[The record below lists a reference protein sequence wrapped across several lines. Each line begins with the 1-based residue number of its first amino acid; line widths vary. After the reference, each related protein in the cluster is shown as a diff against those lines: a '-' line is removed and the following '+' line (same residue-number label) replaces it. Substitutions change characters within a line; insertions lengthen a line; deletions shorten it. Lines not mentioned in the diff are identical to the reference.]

1 MLGYILEEIP
11 AVYQGRNILV
21 LAENAEDYNEIKTP
35 QCMELIRAALI
46 ENRKEGYNVK
56 IENCTPDKYIRNAT
70 LEQLKKENLFDF
82 GDDDD
87 EIPEY
92 DE

>member
-1 MLGYILEEIP
+1 MLGYLLKAVP

-21 LAENAEDYNEIKTP
+21 LAEDNEDYNEIKTP
-35 QCMELIRAALI
+35 QCMELIRAALA

-56 IENCTPDKYIRNAT
+56 IEHCAPDKYIRNAT
-70 LEQLKKENLFDF
+70 LDHLKKENLFDF

-92 DE
+92 DD